1 MTPRKPDNRRLDK
14 RQAQP
19 KPAPG
24 IISVTDTSSP
34 QYAHS
39 LQQRESATWKR
50 WLDVQRPY
58 RWNLRRLEPGF
69 LLDVGC
75 GLGRNLT
82 HVDGRGVGVDHNAH
96 SVGIARQRGL
106 RAYLPDE
113 FAESEW
119 NRPGRFDSLLL
130 AHVAEHLPKS
140 EAQDLLERYLPNVKP
155 GGKVI
160 VIVPQQAG
168 FRADDSHVRRVGAA
182 ELSELAEALGLRI
195 ARIYSY
201 PFPEWVGRLFVH
213 NETVMV
219 CRR

>member
-1 MTPRKPDNRRLDK
+1 MSPTTGASRSGKRVPNLPLASSRRPTRPARSTRTRSSNASLPRGRDGSTCSVRTAGTSDALNPVSCWTSG
-14 RQAQP
+14 A
-19 KPAPG
+19 AWAA
-24 IISVTDTSSP
+24 IS
-34 QYAHS
+34 H
-39 LQQRESATWKR
+39 TW
-50 WLDVQRPY
+50 
-58 RWNLRRLEPGF
+58 
-69 LLDVGC
+69 
-75 GLGRNLT
+75 T
-82 HVDGRGVGVDHNAH
+82 ARGVGVDHNAH